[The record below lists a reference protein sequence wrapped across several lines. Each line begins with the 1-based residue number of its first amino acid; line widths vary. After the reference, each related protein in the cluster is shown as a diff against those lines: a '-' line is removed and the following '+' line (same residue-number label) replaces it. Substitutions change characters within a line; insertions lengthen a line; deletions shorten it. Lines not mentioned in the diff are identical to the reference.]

1 MMKRTIIIFTV
12 ILLIFSF
19 SAGYASQKNFT
30 DVKETDWYY
39 NTLVSIV
46 EKGIIDGYP
55 DGTFKPQN
63 NITKAAFTKVIIS
76 ALETEIVEGNSFVDA
91 NEHWAKNIINT
102 AVENQIIDRLEYGD
116 NFNPDKNI
124 TRVEMAKMVV
134 RALKLDDEAKKKQGE
149 ITSFL
154 DDLAITNADKG
165 YVVIAAENEVIKG
178 YQDRTFKPDGE
189 ATRAEAAQMLVNMLK
204 VMDDR
209 EKESEN
215 VVERVNETLKNRDD
229 KIVLPN
235 GMKSSAKNENP
246 QTYEELIENIE
257 TLKVYP
263 YTTKKGDDW
272 ELIALS
278 QFVSNPNE
286 SQVTV
291 NVIGAIRMEFPK
303 YKLKI
308 VDLEYGGTDYNC
320 IYSDELDSDGFTTG
334 ALIKDGEV
342 VEAIAH
348 VSNYYVVGIKDD
360 ENVYKA
366 DYIAFSRYVDD
377 FFKSG
382 NRYDSQMRKILVVFE
397 NPFKK

>member
-1 MMKRTIIIFTV
+1 MMKKTIIIFTV

-63 NITKAAFTKVIIS
+63 NITKAEFTKVIIA
-76 ALETEIVEGNSFVDA
+76 ALETEIVEGNSFVDT
-91 NEHWAKNIINT
+91 NEHWAKDIINT
-102 AVENQIIDRLEYGD
+102 VVENQIIDRLEYGD

-124 TRVEMAKMVV
+124 TRVEMAKMIV
-134 RALKLDDEAKKKQGE
+134 RALGLDEEAKKKQGE

-165 YVVIAAENEVIKG
+165 YVIIAAENEVIKG

-209 EKESEN
+209 EKKPED
-215 VVERVNETLKNRDD
+215 VVERVNETLKNRDV
-229 KIVLPN
+229 KVVLPN
-235 GMKSSAKNENP
+235 GMKSSAKNEDP

-257 TLKVYP
+257 TLKVYS
-263 YTTKKGDDW
+263 YTTKKSDNW
-272 ELIALS
+272 ELISLN
-278 QFVSNPNE
+278 QFLSNPNKD
-286 SQVTV
+286 QATV
-291 NVIGAIRMEFPK
+291 NVIGVIRMELPN
-303 YKLKI
+303 YKLNI
-308 VDLEYGGTDYNC
+308 VDFDFEGTIYNC
-320 IYSDELDSDGFTTG
+320 IYSDELTADGFSTG
-334 ALIKDGEV
+334 ILIKDGEV
-342 VEAIAH
+342 TERISH
-348 VSNYYVVGIKDD
+348 VKDHYTIGLKEK
-360 ENVYKA
+360 ENIYKA
-366 DYIAFSRYVDD
+366 DYIGFTKHTGD
-377 FFKSG
+377 FFLSK
-382 NRYDSQMRKILVVFE
+382 NRYDSKIQDILVVFE

>member
-63 NITKAAFTKVIIS
+63 NITKAEFTKVIIA
-76 ALETEIVEGNSFVDA
+76 ALEIEIVEGNSFVDA

-124 TRVEMAKMVV
+124 TRVEMAKMIV

-204 VMDDR
+204 VIDDM
-209 EKESEN
+209 EKESDD
-215 VVERVNETLKNRDD
+215 VIERVNETLKNRDIEV
-229 KIVLPN
+229 KLPK
-235 GMKSSAKNENP
+235 GVTSAAKHKDP
-246 QTYEELIENIE
+246 QTYEELKENIE
-257 TLKVYP
+257 ELKEHKYSNAK
-263 YTTKKGDDW
+263 TTWDMMD
-272 ELIALS
+272 IS
-278 QFVSNPNE
+278 QIVSNNDYDRFSEKYVGVIKMDIPSE
-286 SQVTV
+286 GFKLSTV
-291 NVIGAIRMEFPK
+291 
-303 YKLKI
+303 
-308 VDLEYGGTDYNC
+308 DYAGDTYDI
-320 IYSDELDSDGFTTG
+320 IYCDT
-334 ALIKDGEV
+334 LIKDKYDSGVLIQDGEIIGYT
-342 VEAIAH
+342 A
-348 VSNYYVVGIKDD
+348 SSGGYYSMGLKKD
-360 ENVYKA
+360 EKVLNA
-366 DYIAFSRYVDD
+366 DYIGLTRYANSIL
-377 FFKSG
+377 KS
-382 NRYDSQMRKILVVFE
+382 YDEYDRVLVIFE

>member
-1 MMKRTIIIFTV
+1 MKRTIIIFTV